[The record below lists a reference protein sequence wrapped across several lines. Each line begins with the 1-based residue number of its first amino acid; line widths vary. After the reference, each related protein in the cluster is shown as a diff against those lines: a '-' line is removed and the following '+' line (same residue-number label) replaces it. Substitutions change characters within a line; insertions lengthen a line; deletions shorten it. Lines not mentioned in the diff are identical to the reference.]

1 MKEKKAK
8 LIEQVKSHFPG
19 AGEKDFKY
27 NRLDFNVNKES
38 VSSILFFLKEELG
51 YIHLSHISCVDWI
64 EEEEF
69 ELVFII
75 WSPVDKIQVFIHTR
89 IDRNNP
95 VMDNLD
101 MIWRQANT
109 YEREI
114 KEMYGIEFP
123 GLEAPDDFLLEDWTG
138 MPPMRRDFDTASYAK
153 DTFYDRPGR
162 EDAKDV
168 REEIARRSGEDIP
181 DFAKK
186 YSR

>member
-1 MKEKKAK
+1 
-8 LIEQVKSHFPG
+8 
-19 AGEKDFKY
+19 
-27 NRLDFNVNKES
+27 
-38 VSSILFFLKEELG
+38 
-51 YIHLSHISCVDWI
+51 
-64 EEEEF
+64 
-69 ELVFII
+69 
-75 WSPVDKIQVFIHTR
+75 
-89 IDRNNP
+89 
-95 VMDNLD
+95 MDNLD

-123 GLEAPDDFLLEDWTG
+123 GLEAPKDFLLEDWTG

-153 DTFYDRPGR
+153 DTFYNRPGR
-162 EDAKDV
+162 EDARDV